1 MAKLLTPK
9 QLNFKMVE
17 YGNSNF
23 VKSEKKR
30 NPPPVVF
37 GIAFGEVSY
46 LDYEPDTKLK
56 VSQDDLLVFFRQ
68 MAVMLKSGVALSQAL
83 ELLAEN
89 MNNKKFGA
97 NIFEISKRLGSGEEL
112 SSSLNNYPRIFSPI
126 MVGLIEAGEAGG
138 ILSGVLERLAALIE
152 AQNKIKGQITGALIY
167 PIAILVLAISVSLG
181 LLIFI
186 VPKFETMFSSMGADL
201 PGLTA
206 FMLSLSRLV
215 TTWTFAIGAP
225 FVLFIG
231 AYFLNISYSTPSGRL
246 FFDKLIFK
254 VPLFGNLIL
263 KSEIA
268 QFSDTLSTLIN
279 SGISIVEEMER
290 CIKASNNEVIRLS
303 LRRSISL
310 VTQGQELSNS
320 LETAKIIPKL
330 LISMIRIGEETGALS
345 FMLEN
350 IANFYKREVEEAVTI
365 LTKAMEPMVIFVVAA
380 IVGTIVV
387 SLYLPMFDLIKTMG
401 GS

>member
-1 MAKLLTPK
+1 
-9 QLNFKMVE
+9 MVE
-17 YGNSNF
+17 YGNSSF

-30 NPPPVVF
+30 NPPPVLF

-89 MNNKKFGA
+89 MSNKKFGA
-97 NIFEISKRLGSGEEL
+97 NIFEISKKLGSGEEL
-112 SSSLNNYPRIFSPI
+112 STSLNNYPRIFSPI

-138 ILSGVLERLAALIE
+138 ILSGVLERLASLIE

-167 PIAILVLAISVSLG
+167 PVAILILAVSVSLG

-225 FVLFIG
+225 FVLFLG
-231 AYFLNISYSTPSGRL
+231 VYLFNISYSSPSGRL

-254 VPLFGNLIL
+254 IPLFGNLIL

-279 SGISIVEEMER
+279 SGISIVESMER
-290 CIKASNNEVIRLS
+290 CIKASNNELIRLS

-310 VTQGQELSNS
+310 VTQGQELSTS
-320 LETAKIIPKL
+320 LETAKVIPRL
-330 LISMIRIGEETGALS
+330 LISMIKIGEETGALS

-380 IVGTIVV
+380 IVGTIVI

-401 GS
+401 S

>member
-1 MAKLLTPK
+1 
-9 QLNFKMVE
+9 MVE
-17 YGNSNF
+17 YGESNF

-30 NPPPVVF
+30 NPPPVIF
-37 GIAFGEVSY
+37 GIEFGEVSY
-46 LDYEPDTKLK
+46 LDYEPDAKLK

-97 NIFEISKRLGSGEEL
+97 NIFDISKKLGSGEEL
-112 SSSLNNYPRIFSPI
+112 SSSLNSYPRIFSPI
-126 MVGLIEAGEAGG
+126 MIGLIEAGEAGG
-138 ILSGVLERLAALIE
+138 ILSGVLERLALLIE

-167 PIAILVLAISVSLG
+167 PIAILLLAISVSLG

-225 FVLFIG
+225 FILFIG
-231 AYFLNISYSTPSGRL
+231 FYLFNISYSTPSGRL
-246 FFDKLIFK
+246 FFDKLILK
-254 VPLFGNLIL
+254 IPLFGNLIL
-263 KSEIA
+263 KSEVA

-279 SGISIVEEMER
+279 SGISIVEAMER

-310 VTQGQELSNS
+310 VTQGQELSSS
-320 LETAKIIPKL
+320 LETAKTIPRL

-350 IANFYKREVEEAVTI
+350 IANFYKREVEEAVNI
-365 LTKAMEPMVIFVVAA
+365 LTKAMEPMVIFVVAT
-380 IVGTIVV
+380 IVGTIVI

-401 GS
+401 S